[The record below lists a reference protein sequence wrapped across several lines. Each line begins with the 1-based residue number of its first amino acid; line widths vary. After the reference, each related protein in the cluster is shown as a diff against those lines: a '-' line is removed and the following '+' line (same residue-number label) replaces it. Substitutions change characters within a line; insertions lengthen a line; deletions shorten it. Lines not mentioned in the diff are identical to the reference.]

1 MSRADHDFSSSKALI
16 IDGHPTSRSILA
28 SQLRDL
34 GVGTVIQSSRV
45 AEARKHLEVRTFDV
59 VLCEQYF
66 QDGGSSGQSLLD
78 DLRRAQL
85 LPFYTAVAEAAE
97 SALDSYLLKPFAAS
111 SLAARLLEA
120 RKRKRI
126 LRGIFTAIES
136 GEFADAAR
144 LSSMRSIRP

>member
-34 GVGTVIQSSRV
+34 GVGTVIQCSRV
-45 AEARKHLEVRTFDV
+45 ADARKHLEVRTFDV

-78 DLRRAQL
+78 DLRRI
-85 LPFYTAVAEAAE
+85 V
-97 SALDSYLLKPFAAS
+97 
-111 SLAARLLEA
+111 
-120 RKRKRI
+120 
-126 LRGIFTAIES
+126 S
-136 GEFADAAR
+136 GRA
-144 LSSMRSIRP
+144 PP